1 MDKTEDEK
9 PKTERIE
16 EEPKTRKKKVKK
28 ALKVKLSKVTIL
40 AGFVTGVLL
49 CLC

>member
-1 MDKTEDEK
+1 MD
-9 PKTERIE
+9 RIE
-16 EEPKTRKKKVKK
+16 EENRSKIQKDKKKRKIRK

-40 AGFVTGVLL
+40 AGFVTGVLV